1 MRNKI
6 YKKGKGTGR
15 EREGGKERRGRK
27 DKGKKMGGK
36 EIGKKMERIRGREG
50 EREKDGKD

>member
-1 MRNKI
+1 M
-6 YKKGKGTGR
+6 
-15 EREGGKERRGRK
+15 KE
-27 DKGKKMGGK
+27 KGKKMGGK